1 MLISIFTDVH
11 NQKRRAFRHAFCILI
26 QFFLLLNDAASEA
39 LGASRHF
46 ECVDTCSE
54 VLDTDLSE
62 FVVEG
67 AFLGNQHYSA
77 THVEQLNTINSKA

>member
-11 NQKRRAFRHAFCILI
+11 NQKRRAFRRAFCIVI
-26 QFFLLLNDAASEA
+26 QFFLLLNDAAGEGLCA
-39 LGASRHF
+39 GRHF
-46 ECVDTCSE
+46 ECVNPCCE

-67 AFLGNQHYSA
+67 SFLSNQHYSTA
-77 THVEQLNTINSKA
+77 HVEQFNAIDCQT